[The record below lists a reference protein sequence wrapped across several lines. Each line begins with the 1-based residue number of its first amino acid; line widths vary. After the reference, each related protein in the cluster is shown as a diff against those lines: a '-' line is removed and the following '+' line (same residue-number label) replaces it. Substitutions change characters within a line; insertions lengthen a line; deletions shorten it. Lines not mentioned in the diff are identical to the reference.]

1 MHPGSIAFWGGGSS
15 KTTVAQKCSG
25 SMESHFTELRA
36 DLWTDLRTD
45 GLTWIG
51 ARDTCVSKNNA
62 NAQTCKYQKHKND
75 EVGMGIDIKARN
87 DMDFRIKIGDNW
99 AK

>member
-1 MHPGSIAFWGGGSS
+1 
-15 KTTVAQKCSG
+15 
-25 SMESHFTELRA
+25 MEIRKY
-36 DLWTDLRTD
+36 DLPTDGRTDGRTD

-51 ARDTCVSKNNA
+51 ARDRCVSKNNA

-75 EVGMGIDIKARN
+75 EVGMGIDITARN

>member
-1 MHPGSIAFWGGGSS
+1 MTS
-15 KTTVAQKCSG
+15 KTTVAQKCSASG
-25 SMESHFTELRA
+25 NGNSKVLLTYGR
-36 DLWTDLRTD
+36 TDGRTD